1 MMRHILNIIS
11 QIVINSL
18 IYMNNWMFI
27 IDKIFIYMN
36 RDRTRE
42 GKTFPQNLFSKITN
56 LLRDRRA

>member
-1 MMRHILNIIS
+1 M
-11 QIVINSL
+11 V
-18 IYMNNWMFI
+18 I